1 MKAQQPNVSNY
12 KVCIN
17 KRYGTLS
24 AENCR
29 VQVSIGN
36 PKYEG
41 EKFVAL
47 MEWANRRYK
56 RIDVIVSDTLQRHNL
71 PEPDSAATWNKTR
84 HEGLA
89 WIKRN
94 RRALQGTG
102 LVMWD
107 DLLVHPAYKAATNEI
122 ANAVKMTAVWD
133 EIENTARQFARRNG
147 SSIAAS
153 TDFLLEELAVFSV
166 IFQHPAI
173 DVYAGSWI
181 SNIFDVLQEKVPV
194 FNNIRCLQVDF
205 ERKRTAELK
214 AA

>member
-24 AENCR
+24 ADNCR
-29 VQVSIGN
+29 IQVSIGN

-47 MEWANRRYK
+47 MEWAKRRYK
-56 RIDVIVSDTLQRHNL
+56 RVDVIVSDTLQRHNL

-84 HEGLA
+84 REGLA

-94 RRALQGTG
+94 RTASKGVELI
-102 LVMWD
+102 MWD
-107 DLLVHPAYKAATNEI
+107 DLLAHPAYKAATNEI
-122 ANAVKMTAVWD
+122 ANAVKKTAIRE
-133 EIENTARQFARRNG
+133 EIENTARRFTQRNG
-147 SSIAAS
+147 SSVTAS

-166 IFQHPAI
+166 LFQHPAI

-181 SNIFDVLQEKVPV
+181 SNIFEALQEKVPV
-194 FNNIRCLQVDF
+194 FENIRCLQIDF
-205 ERKRTAELK
+205 ERKRIIELK